1 MKQLLL
7 DIQPAPSPSLQNFVA
22 GQNHEAIASISA
34 LLNGFTIQ
42 DSKLNS
48 LAVQDSK
55 LNSFTLQ
62 DSKLNSFELPN
73 FIYLWGASGS
83 GKTHLLQA
91 AKAHGAT
98 VADDVHLLNDE
109 AQIALFN
116 QFNQLKDAGNI
127 LITAGLHAP
136 TQMGLRDDLATRLA
150 WGLVYQLQPLSDAEK
165 AQALKNHAAERGMKL
180 PDEVV
185 DYCLRHLRRDLPTL
199 MATLDALDEW
209 SLTTKK
215 PVTVPMLKKLLQ
227 LDLNL

>member
-7 DIQPAPSPSLQNFVA
+7 DIQPAPKPSLQNFVA
-22 GQNHEAIASISA
+22 GQNNEAIASISA
-34 LLNGFTIQ
+34 LLNGFEMANSQ
-42 DSKLNS
+42 LNGF
-48 LAVQDSK
+48 AV
-55 LNSFTLQ
+55 Q

-73 FIYLWGASGS
+73 FIYLWGAAGS

-91 AKAHGAT
+91 AKAQGANI
-98 VADDVHLLNDE
+98 ADDVHSLNND

-116 QFNQLKDAGNI
+116 QFNQLKEVGKI
-127 LITAGLHAP
+127 LITSGLHAP

-150 WGLVYQLQPLSDAEK
+150 WGLVYQLHPLTDIEK
-165 AQALKNHAAERGMKL
+165 AQALKNHAFERGMKL
-180 PDEVV
+180 PDDVA
-185 DYCLRHLRRDLPTL
+185 DYCLRHMRRDLPTL

-209 SLTTKK
+209 SLITKK